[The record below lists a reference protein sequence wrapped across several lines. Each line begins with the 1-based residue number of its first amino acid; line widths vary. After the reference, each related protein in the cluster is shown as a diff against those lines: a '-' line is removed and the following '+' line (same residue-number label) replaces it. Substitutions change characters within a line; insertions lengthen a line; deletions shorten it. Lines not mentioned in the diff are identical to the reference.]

1 VRDFKRILLCNETPM
16 TTCTAEESKQNYKSA
31 MGEPLGALFY
41 SLWQEVAWVH
51 LRWHEYVA
59 LYGDKPSRV
68 ALLNNSAPGFFR
80 IVQDTLWEATLL
92 HIARLTDAPC
102 SAGKS
107 NLTIQRLHDEVRV
120 RDANVAQRVKTLS
133 DKAKVATEF
142 CRDWRNRRIAHSDL
156 SLALDENPTPL
167 EAADRDKVN
176 TALSA
181 IVDVLNAV
189 SLHYMNSSSF
199 FDIHGYPGDVMS
211 LLCIIDDGLRVEAE
225 RRDRL
230 KRREVGP
237 DDYSNR
243 NL

>member
-1 VRDFKRILLCNETPM
+1 M
-16 TTCTAEESKQNYKSA
+16 TTCTAEEARQTYKSA
-31 MGEPLGALFY
+31 MGESLGALFH

-51 LRWHEYVA
+51 LRWHEYVV

-68 ALLNNSAPGFFR
+68 ALLNKAAPGFFR
-80 IVQDTLWEATLL
+80 LVQDMLWEATLL

-102 SAGKS
+102 SAGKQ
-107 NLTIQRLHDEVRV
+107 NLTIQRLHSLVCDEHF
-120 RDANVAQRVKTLS
+120 AQCVKTLS
-133 DKAKVATEF
+133 DKAKGATEF

-156 SLALDENPTPL
+156 SLALGEHPAPL
-167 EAADRDKVN
+167 AAADRDKVN

-181 IVDVLNAV
+181 IVEVLNAV

-199 FDIHGYPGDVMS
+199 FDIPEYPGHAVS
-211 LLCIIDDGLRVEAE
+211 LLYVVDDGLSVEAE

-230 KRREVGP
+230 KRREVGL

>member
-1 VRDFKRILLCNETPM
+1 M
-16 TTCTAEESKQNYKSA
+16 TTCTAEEARQTYKSA
-31 MGEPLGALFY
+31 MGESLGALFH

-51 LRWHEYVA
+51 LRWHEYVV
-59 LYGDKPSRV
+59 LYGDKPSRA
-68 ALLNNSAPGFFR
+68 ALLNKAAPGFFR
-80 IVQDTLWEATLL
+80 LVQDMLWEATLL

-102 SAGKS
+102 SAGKQ
-107 NLTIQRLHDEVRV
+107 NLTIQRLHSLVCDEH
-120 RDANVAQRVKTLS
+120 VAQCVKTLS
-133 DKAKVATEF
+133 DKAKGATEF

-156 SLALDENPTPL
+156 SLALGEHPAPL
-167 EAADRDKVN
+167 AAADRNKVN

-181 IVDVLNAV
+181 IVEVLNAV

-230 KRREVGP
+230 KRREVGL